1 MAAISFTRAGHYR
14 VADGSL
20 IRVDRELGRWVGTDY
35 APDLAVRHRVV
46 GTQDRVT
53 REVATWM

>member
-1 MAAISFTRAGHYR
+1 MAAISFTHAGHYR

-20 IRVDRELGRWVGTDY
+20 IRVDRELGRWVGTEY
-35 APDLAVRHRVV
+35 TPDLTVRRRVV

-53 REVATWM
+53 SEVATWM